1 MEYIVSNELETL
13 ESAQAIVRG
22 NLVIELEEWDQIGAN
37 GFGFTYGT
45 NIYVNGKKIE
55 DEDGTTVQ
63 QALSAVLNHLGYNAE
78 VKTR

>member
-22 NLVIELEEWDQIGAN
+22 NLVVELEEWDQIGMN
-37 GFGFTYGT
+37 GCGFTYGT

-55 DEDGTTVQ
+55 DEDGTTVH
-63 QALSAVLNHLGYNAE
+63 QALSAVLNHLGYNVE
-78 VKTR
+78 VKNR